1 MSFSIATEFC
11 SLLKISAQLK
21 NVVSAY
27 LFSLALHTPGHTQ
40 TFASEVSGLNKSQF
54 SRLLSKHGILAKS
67 SLLALSQDMARI
79 ESCNRKPLIVDSPWT
94 IGIIIDSTLH
104 GRSSLHVHNAQR
116 FNHGQGF
123 VIGHQ
128 WTNVVL
134 TIGEEIIPLPP
145 IPFLSKNECK
155 KRGIAYRTEH
165 ELVIEYLDQ
174 LNLNQWVGV
183 HDPSEIL
190 VLMDSGYDDK
200 EIQNTIISRGWDFIC
215 SLKCNRSTK
224 SVHNSDR
231 RTSQGWKQI
240 RELFRLNRKYAP
252 WETVRTHS
260 ASKKKQKRKTFRL
273 RRIEGF
279 IRGILIPVVLICS
292 KKSRGKGNVYF
303 ACSNLTMSTRSISLG
318 YAIRWRVEL
327 FHRDS
332 KQHLGMMD
340 AGVHNFE
347 SLVSHIH
354 WVYCAYLLLK
364 RQNLEDK
371 QKGSSILQRQKILTK
386 KWESQRYKHI
396 IQLSTRF
403 DGVTAI
409 KSHCYEVLQE
419 FKSA

>member
-1 MSFSIATEFC
+1 MSLSIATQFC
-11 SLLKISAQLK
+11 SLLKIPAQLK

-27 LFSLALHTPGHTQ
+27 LLSLALNTSEHTQ

-54 SRLLSKHGILAKS
+54 SRLLRKHSFLAKD
-67 SLLALSQDMARI
+67 SLVTLSQDIARI
-79 ESCNRKPLIVDSPWT
+79 ESCDRKPLVAGTPWT
-94 IGIIIDSTLH
+94 VGIIIDATLH

-123 VIGHQ
+123 IVGHQ

-134 TIGEEIIPLPP
+134 TIGDEIIPLPP

-155 KRGIAYRTEH
+155 RRKIAYQTEH
-165 ELVIEYLDQ
+165 ELVIEYLRQ
-174 LNLNQWVGV
+174 LNLNLWVGV

-200 EIQNTIISRGWDFIC
+200 EIQNTILSRGWDFIC

-224 SVHNSDR
+224 SVHNPDR

-252 WETVRTHS
+252 WETVRTQS
-260 ASKKKQKRKTFRL
+260 ASKKKTKRKTFRL

-279 IRGILIPVVLICS
+279 IRGIIIPVVLVCS
-292 KKSRGKGNVYF
+292 KKSRGKGNVHF
-303 ACSNLTMSTRSISLG
+303 ACSNLTISTRSISLG
-318 YAIRWRVEL
+318 YAIRWRIEL

-347 SLVSHIH
+347 SLISHIH

-364 RQNLEDK
+364 K
-371 QKGSSILQRQKILTK
+371 QIIKEQAKGFSILHRQQILTK

-396 IQLSTRF
+396 IQLTTRF
-403 DGVTAI
+403 DGVSAI
-409 KSHCYEVLQE
+409 KNHCYEVLAK